1 MNAGGNTKMNP
12 QRRGFLAA
20 LAAAMAYTPGWR
32 RAAPPPPAETGPRE
46 LSLQQADYYRPH
58 DLAG

>member
-1 MNAGGNTKMNP
+1 MNP
-12 QRRGFLAA
+12 QRRGLLVG
-20 LAAAMAYTPGWR
+20 LAAAMAYAPGWR
-32 RAAPPPPAETGPRE
+32 RATPPPPTAETGPRE